1 MQPMDT
7 IQTVLVEDD
16 RKLAGILNEYLT
28 AQGIDIVCVTDGRE
42 AVDVILTR
50 QPHLVLLDLM
60 LPGMDG
66 LSVCRA
72 LRPRYTGRILFL
84 TASDDDMDQV
94 AALELGADDF
104 VVKPIQPRVLLARI
118 RMLIRRQKPT
128 DNQFPDQPDVR
139 QYGHLTL
146 HGSRRQCLLDG
157 ESVVLS
163 DGEFEVLWLLANHP
177 DEVVTREF
185 LVRQTRGIDYDGLD
199 RTVDNK
205 IASLRRKLGDS
216 AHLPRRIITVR
227 GKGYLFVP
235 DTWNQPREYL

>member
-1 MQPMDT
+1 MDK

-16 RKLAGILNEYLT
+16 RKLAAVLSEYLS
-28 AQGIDIVCVTDGRE
+28 AQDIDITCVTDGRE
-42 AVDVILTR
+42 AVDVILQQ

-66 LSVCRA
+66 LSICRA
-72 LRPRYTGRILFL
+72 LRPGYTGRILFL

-118 RMLIRRQKPT
+118 RMLIRRQKPAAS
-128 DNQFPDQPDVR
+128 QEPPPPDVR
-139 QYGHLTL
+139 RYGQLTL
-146 HGSRRQCLLDG
+146 HRSRRLCLLED
-157 ESVVLS
+157 SPVLLS

-216 AHLPRRIITVR
+216 AHLPRRIVTVR

-235 DTWNQPREYL
+235 DTWNQTREYL